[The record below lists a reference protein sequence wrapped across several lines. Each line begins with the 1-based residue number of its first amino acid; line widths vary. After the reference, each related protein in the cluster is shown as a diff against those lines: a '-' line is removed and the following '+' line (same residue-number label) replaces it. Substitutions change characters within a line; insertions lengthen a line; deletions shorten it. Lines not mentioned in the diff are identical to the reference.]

1 MSSKIAAKKTLNS
14 NTIIDTNNEISEESY
29 SRLVKMD
36 FYFNGKKLSYE
47 YLTDNLF
54 QIVWGFALVN
64 FHQVICPNT

>member
-47 YLTDNLF
+47 YLTDNFF
-54 QIVWGFALVN
+54 QNI
-64 FHQVICPNT
+64 